1 MLSCCP
7 SANTSHLSLFR
18 QRKVTQ
24 RKATPANRPPLAG
37 ARSGSGVFDGTS
49 LSRRKHRP
57 PPCGRPFGLI
67 QTTAPVMHEPKQQKP
82 AVSSAC
88 TSTVA
93 PTDGEQSNRCTCH
106 WQRKTVVR
114 ERRADDA
121 LLTDQVD
128 MDSPYANRCQQDD
141 THGLPRR
148 WWQVFYLNSGS
159 SEPFRWSNIVYK
171 QNAFI
176 LAALLLVAPGFSDA
190 VCASRTVAVS
200 GKVLNRLGQPIHGA
214 IVGVSWTRDQ
224 LPQGPA
230 LAISGPDG
238 SFLLQFQFNTFT
250 KNSLFRGD
258 VCNERLDT
266 ISVSAAAPGL
276 RSEYLQ
282 APVVDW
288 HADINLVVDPYGE

>member
-7 SANTSHLSLFR
+7 SAS
-18 QRKVTQ
+18 
-24 RKATPANRPPLAG
+24 P
-37 ARSGSGVFDGTS
+37 
-49 LSRRKHRP
+49 SR
-57 PPCGRPFGLI
+57 
-67 QTTAPVMHEPKQQKP
+67 
-82 AVSSAC
+82 
-88 TSTVA
+88 
-93 PTDGEQSNRCTCH
+93 
-106 WQRKTVVR
+106 
-114 ERRADDA
+114 
-121 LLTDQVD
+121 
-128 MDSPYANRCQQDD
+128 QDD
-141 THGLPRR
+141 THGLPHR

-159 SEPFRWSNIVYK
+159 SEPFRWSNIVRK

-190 VCASRTVAVS
+190 KCATRTVAVA

-230 LAISGPDG
+230 LSISRPDG

-258 VCNERLDT
+258 VCNERPDT
-266 ISVSAAAPGL
+266 ISVSAAAPEL

-282 APVVDW
+282 VRGVDW
-288 HADINLVVDPYGE
+288 RADINLVVDPYRK